1 MEVLLKGIGVGL
13 AVAIPVGPIGLLCIR
28 RTMASGR
35 GMGLASGI
43 GAAAADMT
51 YGLMVA
57 AGFAATGLLV
67 SYAIPMQMGGGILIA
82 LLGVMSILAFPR
94 AAPVNAKAPDKR
106 VFGILGAFATT
117 YVLTMSNPMT
127 ILTFVGLVAG
137 LGASAQTSPMALY
150 WLVFGVFLGSALW
163 WFFLVHATLAARTRM
178 THATTRWLDLI
189 SGMVLLVWGG
199 WIAAGA
205 VSSSTL

>member
-1 MEVLLKGIGVGL
+1 MTEILLKGIGVGL

-28 RTMASGR
+28 RTLSGGR
-35 GMGLASGI
+35 GLGLASGI

-67 SYAIPMQMGGGILIA
+67 SYAGPMQLGGGLLISI
-82 LLGVMSILAFPR
+82 LGVLSIAAFLR
-94 AAPVNAKAPDKR
+94 ASSADAKAPDSR
-106 VFGILGAFATT
+106 VFGVLGAFVTT

-127 ILTFVGLVAG
+127 ILTFLGLVAG
-137 LGASAQTSPMALY
+137 LGASAQANPMALY

-163 WFFLVHATLAARTRM
+163 WVILVHATLAARTRINA
-178 THATTRWLDLI
+178 ATTRWLDLV
-189 SGMVLLVWGG
+189 SGTILLVWGI
-199 WIAAGA
+199 WIALGA
-205 VSSSTL
+205 AI